1 METSILLSGLDKA
14 QSDIVAFSSKIDK
27 SISKLKS
34 FGATTSKIMSYAKIA
49 GTAAAIF
56 GASGLSSF
64 VSGFGKPEKDAGI
77 AEAIGTNVMGMVG
90 MVGGAVLGSL
100 LGPIGAAVGAGIGQ
114 FIGSWVGGAIG
125 KGIDD
130 NILNPAG
137 GSRFKTLGGDF
148 YRGVDPKFFDQK
160 NSKRPNYSLEDQIA
174 NRSLDFEDARAAQLA
189 KTMSLLH
196 QELRQ

>member
-14 QSDIVAFSSKIDK
+14 QSDIVAFSTKIDK
-27 SISKLKS
+27 SLSKLKS
-34 FGATTSKIMSYAKIA
+34 FGATSRKIRGYARMA

-56 GASGLSSF
+56 GASGLTSF

-77 AEAIGTNVMGMVG
+77 AEAIGNNVAGMAG
-90 MVGGAVLGSL
+90 MIGGAVLGSV
-100 LGPIGAAVGAGIGQ
+100 LGPIGAAVGAMVGQ
-114 FIGSWVGGAIG
+114 FIGSWIGGAIG
-125 KGIDD
+125 KGVDD
-130 NILNPAG
+130 HILNPTS

-148 YRGVDPKFFDQK
+148 YRGVDPKFYDQE

-189 KTMSLLH
+189 KTMALLH